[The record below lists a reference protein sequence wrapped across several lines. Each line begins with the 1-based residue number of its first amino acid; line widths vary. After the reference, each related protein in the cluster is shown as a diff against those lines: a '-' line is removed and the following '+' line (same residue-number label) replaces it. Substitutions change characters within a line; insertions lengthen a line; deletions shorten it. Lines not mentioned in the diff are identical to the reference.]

1 MGRFYQTAEPVF
13 LENTIYTPNY
23 DLMKDA
29 ILVQDDKAQN
39 INNTINFLN
48 QVPIDYADVDRER
61 VQQISLDY
69 QNKANDLVNQFM
81 KDGDL
86 NKLRKDTAALKLDF
100 NNNVTK
106 GDVKDITDN
115 YKEYQRFKNQIE
127 KEYAKSPAMQQ
138 TGLNMLNDSNSFVD
152 ENGRLKFPSVAE
164 AINYDERFVKEIL
177 PKLMADKTYTVFK
190 NGGYETVSTLTEK
203 DIYDAYISFINSD
216 PNALLRF
223 KQTKYNNDVFGDYFT
238 LNGNQLELSE
248 NGKKILSDKLK
259 KSGLAAYA
267 YKQKEYSPPAARQ
280 AGTSVTIN
288 NGEKPVAVD
297 TETIVTPDNSIL
309 PYEIMTKELSNK
321 MTSNYGWKKF
331 DGSAS
336 PAGRINTYLYNMF
349 FQDGSKGKLLPN
361 KDIAKIDGDFAIRY
375 QELLDS
381 ISSLNGVNIKSND
394 PKNPQTYA
402 RVSSVAGA
410 VNLSEFLGNIQAQ
423 LVALADL
430 ADNDEKKALWK
441 RLGNNYNGII
451 NEFKA
456 INFYDNMPVPLDGS
470 NLTNVNKFIK
480 SSKDLLANTWYNM
493 KQSPGND
500 RNSGTS
506 MTLTDNPNV
515 TFFVN
520 NKQVN
525 NLKNSSNERE
535 LPKELYG
542 NDVNGLTIKVKDSN
556 GKENIYKVKKIE
568 PEFESAYKT
577 MQNNQSKLFY
587 VSSKSKVIYTYK
599 DASGEEQEGE
609 LYTGTTVM
617 PSDSQKVSEY
627 YQEKFKAEPSVIQT
641 SGNSTYHTDHNTSI
655 MRKEN
660 TTIQNKKK

>member
-61 VQQISLDY
+61 VEQLSLDY

-152 ENGRLKFPSVAE
+152 EKGRLKFPSVAE

-190 NGGYETVSTLTEK
+190 NGGYETVNTLTEK

-267 YKQKEYSPPAARQ
+267 YKQAEYTPAPARQ

-288 NGEKPVAVD
+288 NGEKPVKVD

-331 DGSAS
+331 NSTAS
-336 PAGRINTYLYNMF
+336 PAGRINNHLYNMF
-349 FQDGSKGKLLPN
+349 FQDGDKGKLLPN
-361 KDIAKIDGDFAIRY
+361 MKIQNIDGAFATKY

-381 ISSLNGVNIKSND
+381 ISSINGVNIKSND

-402 RVSSVAGA
+402 RISSAAGA

-423 LVALADL
+423 LVAMAEL
-430 ADNDEKKALWK
+430 ADNDEKKKLWK
-441 RLGNNYNGII
+441 RLGDNYNGIV
-451 NEFKA
+451 NEYIA
-456 INFYDNMPVPLDGS
+456 TNFYNNMPVPLDGS
-470 NLTNVNKFIK
+470 NLTNVNKFIE
-480 SSKDLLANTWYNM
+480 SSKNLLANTWYNM
-493 KQSPGND
+493 KQSPGNN
-500 RNSGTS
+500 RNSGIS

-542 NDVNGLTIKVKDSN
+542 NDVNGLTIKVKDSS
-556 GKENIYKVKKIE
+556 GKERTYNVKKVE

-577 MQNNQSKLFY
+577 MQNNKSNLFY
-587 VSSKSKVIYTYK
+587 VSSKSKVTYTYK
-599 DASGEEQEGE
+599 DEAGDEQEGI

-627 YQEKFKAEPSVIQT
+627 YQEVFKAPPSVIQT
-641 SGNSTYHTDHNTSI
+641 SGNSTYHTDQNTSI
-655 MRKEN
+655 MRKEK
-660 TTIQNKKK
+660 TTTQNKKK

>member
-48 QVPIDYADVDRER
+48 QVPIDYADIDRER
-61 VQQISLDY
+61 VEQISLDY
-69 QNKANDLVNQFM
+69 QNKANNLVNQFM

-152 ENGRLKFPSVAE
+152 EKGRLKFPSVAE

-267 YKQKEYSPPAARQ
+267 YKQAEYTLPAARQ

-309 PYEIMTKELSNK
+309 PYEIMTKELSDK
-321 MTSNYGWKKF
+321 MTANYGWKKF

-361 KDIAKIDGDFAIRY
+361 KNIDNIDGEFAIRY

-430 ADNDEKKALWK
+430 ANNDEKKALWK

-456 INFYDNMPVPLDGS
+456 INFYNNMPVPLDGS

-493 KQSPGND
+493 KQSPGNNI
-500 RNSGTS
+500 NSGTS

-542 NDVNGLTIKVKDSN
+542 NDVNGLTMKVKDSS
-556 GKENIYKVKKIE
+556 GKERTYNIKRIE

-577 MQNNQSKLFY
+577 MQNSKSKLFY
-587 VSSKSKVIYTYK
+587 VSSKSKVTYTYK
-599 DASGEEQEGE
+599 DESGEEQEGI

-627 YQEKFKAEPSVIQT
+627 YQEKFKVSPSVIQT